1 MSSTFT
7 LRPAMRDDLSAVTE
21 FFNEHSRSLH
31 GVADDTAED
40 ILLYWESPDVD
51 FEKDV
56 IVAEDPQGSIVGYGD
71 LGESGDAIW
80 LDVRSFEPEP
90 QRALVDA
97 LEQIAHEKK
106 PGARLLG
113 YVTEKDAGL
122 RRVYEEAGYEIVRHS
137 YRMEIELQDP
147 PADPAPPDGVLIRT
161 MREGEEEQI
170 YEVHEQSF
178 EDAWMHTREPFEQWQ
193 HWFIKDPSF
202 DPSLWFVAEADG
214 ELVGVSLCQSREN
227 EPGLGWVRILGVLRS
242 HRRRGIGE
250 ALLRHTFEEFRRRG
264 FDRVGL
270 GVDAASPTRAV
281 ALYERAGMYVART
294 SVQLEKVR

>member
-7 LRPAMRDDLSAVTE
+7 LRPARRDDLTAVTE
-21 FFNEHSRSLH
+21 LFNEHSRSLH

-56 IVAEDPQGSIVGYGD
+56 IIAEDSQGSIVGYGD
-71 LGESGDAIW
+71 LGEYGDAIW
-80 LDVRSFEPEP
+80 LDVRSFESEP

-106 PGARLLG
+106 PAARLLG

-178 EDAWMHTREPFEQWQ
+178 EDAWMHTREPLEQWQ
-193 HWFIKDPSF
+193 HWFVKDPSF

-214 ELVGVSLCQSREN
+214 ELVGVSLCRSREN

-250 ALLRHTFEEFRRRG
+250 ALLRHTFAEFRRRG

-270 GVDAASPTRAV
+270 GVDASSPTRAV
-281 ALYERAGMYVART
+281 ALYERAGMHVART
-294 SVQLEKVR
+294 SLQLEKVH